1 MKSDFL
7 VAITQLAAEKN
18 LPKDLVL
25 KSVEA
30 ALVSAYK
37 KDTAI
42 AEQDVAVKI
51 SSGTGEVRV
60 YLRKLVVEE
69 PNNPEREIALKEAKK
84 VKSDIEVDDILDIEI
99 RPVNAGRIAAQTAK
113 QVVLQRL
120 REAERDMAYE
130 EYVDKEGQIILG
142 VIQRVEPRQ
151 IIVELGKSEAVMPT
165 VEQVRTERYR
175 VGQRLKFY
183 VLEVRRTGKGPQIV
197 VSRAHPNMLRCLFEL
212 EVPEILNGTVEMKAI
227 AREAGHRS
235 KVAVMT
241 NQEGLDPVG
250 SCVGLR
256 GVRIQNIANEVNG
269 ERIDIVQWDEEIEA
283 YVANALSP
291 AQVNSVT
298 VNDEEMAATV
308 IVPDN
313 QLSLAIGKEGQNVRL
328 AAKLTGLKIDI
339 KSTSIVSQEEE
350 ELKQIEAAKAK
361 VKKKAKA
368 KVEEV
373 ADKVEE
379 VTEVPEE
386 AAVVQET
393 VPAEEIAET
402 VEELVLPIEEV
413 LPEFAEIDVIVEEA
427 VEAVEAVEEEE
438 EEPVYYE
445 PEFPVETGVSPIRF
459 AEDILGY
466 DRFGGKG
473 KKGKKGKKAKK
484 KESDTDDDAAK
495 DDASF
500 KRKGRR
506 ESLPGEADEG

>member
-37 KDTAI
+37 KDLAM
-42 AEQDVAVKI
+42 AEQEVAVKI
-51 SSGTGEVRV
+51 SPGSGEVKV

-69 PNNPEREIALKEAKK
+69 PNNPETEIALKEAKK

-99 RPVNAGRIAAQTAK
+99 KPANAGRIAAQTAK

-130 EYVDKEGQIILG
+130 AYVDKEGQIILG
-142 VIQRVEPRQ
+142 VIQRMEPRQ

-165 VEQVRTERYR
+165 IEQVRTERYR

-183 VLEVRRTGKGPQIV
+183 VLEVRRTGKGPQVI
-197 VSRAHPNMLRCLFEL
+197 VSRAHPNLLRCLFEL
-212 EVPEILNGTVEMKAI
+212 EVPEILNGSVELKGI

-235 KVAVMT
+235 KVAVWA
-241 NQEGLDPVG
+241 NQEGLDPIG

-256 GVRIQNIANEVNG
+256 GVRIQNIANELNG
-269 ERIDIVQWDEEIEA
+269 ERIDIVQWDEDIET
-283 YVANALSP
+283 YIGNALSP
-291 AQVNSVT
+291 AQVSAVH
-298 VNDEEMAATV
+298 VNASQMVATV

-328 AAKLTGLKIDI
+328 AAKLAGWKIDI
-339 KSTSIVSQEEE
+339 KSISIAAAEEE
-350 ELKQIEAAKAK
+350 ERKLNKEAEPE
-361 VKKKAKA
+361 VED

-373 ADKVEE
+373 VEAVVEKVEE
-379 VTEVPEE
+379 VTEVTPDPEVEAVVEQKVEPEPVVEQPTDETVASDEELLAELVAIEAAKEE
-386 AAVVQET
+386 AA
-393 VPAEEIAET
+393 
-402 VEELVLPIEEV
+402 
-413 LPEFAEIDVIVEEA
+413 
-427 VEAVEAVEEEE
+427 EEEE
-438 EEPVYYE
+438 EEEEEGELYE
-445 PEFPVETGVSPIRF
+445 PEFPINAGTNQIRF

-466 DRFGGKG
+466 DRFGGKKDKKD
-473 KKGKKGKKAKK
+473 KKGKKSKK
-484 KESDTDDDAAK
+484 KKS
-495 DDASF
+495 
-500 KRKGRR
+500 G
-506 ESLPGEADEG
+506 